1 MTSGHLLVCSRG
13 HVEKVQGLSGDEGS
27 SVGESFSFSFL
38 SSDLF
43 KVLLGDAFVCDSSY
57 EFLLGGLERRVCCG
71 ESGSQGK
78 RLADMYHDA
87 GFWLPILARVV
98 SRVTG
103 VTDYN
108 IVQNNGKFAFSPHSE
123 RRSTSFTSSP
133 IRIYSS
139 NAPHFSHQ
147 SPTSILPSFL
157 LKPSKH
163 LAQT

>member
-27 SVGESFSFSFL
+27 SVGESFSFL

-57 EFLLGGLERRVCCG
+57 EFLLDGLERRVCCG
-71 ESGSQGK
+71 ELGSQGK

-108 IVQNNGKFAFSPHSE
+108 IVQNNGKFSFSPHPE
-123 RRSTSFTSSP
+123 RRSTFFFISSP
-133 IRIYSS
+133 NQIYSS
-139 NAPHFSHQ
+139 TPFL
-147 SPTSILPSFL
+147 SPIPNLHSPKLSTQ
-157 LKPSKH
+157 PSKH